1 MLLRLGN
8 HRVNRTNARTLRQQF
23 KSQSSSKKGLQ
34 RSNSRMVGILESG
47 GTALKVIEAGAM
59 IALNILSLLGNILV
73 CLSVYRNSSLR
84 TATNLYIIA
93 LAVTELI
100 AATLVMP
107 PVAFWGNGLSN
118 TRLFQSVCCV
128 CFTWTMGLTALN
140 RYIGICKSNQQY
152 NLYFSK
158 KKSRILLGSA
168 WTFVA
173 LYILIPRLT
182 GLQDFH
188 FVPSYAA
195 CLNSHLSNFG
205 KILHYIVVLGL
216 FFVLPLAVTT
226 FSYRNVLKRFGNTML
241 ELRKVFEQTT
251 TRQSPQTKFD

>member
-128 CFTWTMGLTALN
+128 CFT
-140 RYIGICKSNQQY
+140 
-152 NLYFSK
+152 
-158 KKSRILLGSA
+158 
-168 WTFVA
+168 
-173 LYILIPRLT
+173 
-182 GLQDFH
+182 
-188 FVPSYAA
+188 
-195 CLNSHLSNFG
+195 
-205 KILHYIVVLGL
+205 
-216 FFVLPLAVTT
+216 
-226 FSYRNVLKRFGNTML
+226 
-241 ELRKVFEQTT
+241 
-251 TRQSPQTKFD
+251 